1 LVMRAYHGCTLFC
14 RKITSDLARNPTRL
28 FPPGSEGAADRIDY
42 PPFHFMHRLGR
53 KIFKAK
59 GACVFG
65 KLISQSLGHEKWKL
79 QSANEFRIGKR
90 RAAILRLRLFEAF
103 IACDEQH

>member
-1 LVMRAYHGCTLFC
+1 MMHADYGRALFC
-14 RKITSDLARNPTRL
+14 RKIASDLARNPAGL
-28 FPPGSEGAADRIDY
+28 FPPSAESTADRIDEA
-42 PPFHFMHRLGR
+42 PFHFMDRLGR

-59 GACVFG
+59 CACVFG